1 MEIISLINRPEY
13 FLQPSQ
19 IIKRFKLNFKV
30 FSVSETFN
38 LPWGVEI
45 NAFPGEVIGRSI
57 AAMGIYDLCVSETL
71 WRIIDKGETCVDVG
85 ANIGYM
91 TSLMAHRV
99 GLRGRVVAF
108 EPHPNIYQRLSKNV
122 RNWSA
127 GNNWNQIEISN
138 LAVSDKLGQAQLFVP
153 TNFDLNQG
161 TASLMC
167 SSNEIDHLIEQRIE
181 VEINTLDNLF
191 NNLTIEL
198 LKIDVEGH
206 EINVLLGA
214 EELLR
219 KNRIRDI
226 IFEEHKSYP
235 NPVSEF
241 LKEKGYSI
249 YRVTKRFLK
258 PSLVLPQAASFHPWE
273 PPCYLATK
281 NVERVVSRF
290 QPLGWKCLKA

>member
-1 MEIISLINRPEY
+1 MGVISFINRPEY
-13 FLQPSQ
+13 LFQPSQ

-30 FSVSETFN
+30 SPASETFD
-38 LPWGVEI
+38 LPWGVKI
-45 NAFPGEVIGRSI
+45 NAFPGEVVGRSI

-91 TSLMAHRV
+91 TCLMAHRV
-99 GLRGRVVAF
+99 GPNGKVVAF
-108 EPHPNIYQRLSKNV
+108 EPHPCIYQRLSNNV
-122 RNWSA
+122 RNWNLE
-127 GNNWNQIEISN
+127 NNWNQVKISS
-138 LAVSDKLGQAQLFVP
+138 LAISDHSGQAQLIVP
-153 TNFDLNQG
+153 TDFHLNQG
-161 TASLMC
+161 TASLML
-167 SSNEIDHLIEQRIE
+167 SSDKFESSIGRQIE
-181 VEINTLDNLF
+181 VETDTLDNLF
-191 NNLTIEL
+191 NDLTIEL

-219 KNRIRDI
+219 KNRIRDV

-249 YRVTKRFLK
+249 YRVIKRLLK
-258 PSLVLPQAASFHPWE
+258 PSLVPPQAATFHPWE

-281 NVERVVSRF
+281 DVARVASRF
-290 QPLGWKCLKA
+290 KPLGWRCLKV